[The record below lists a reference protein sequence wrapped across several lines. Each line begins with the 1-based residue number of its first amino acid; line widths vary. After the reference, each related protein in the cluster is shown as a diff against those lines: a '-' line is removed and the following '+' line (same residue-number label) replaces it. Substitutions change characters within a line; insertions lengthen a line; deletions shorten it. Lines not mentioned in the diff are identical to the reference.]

1 MTAPLRRNGKLV
13 AVIERSCAAKKRY
26 PDDIV
31 ARIVGQVQQ
40 EYWGFKMYIYP
51 CEICRGWH
59 LTKQKQSKESHSVDY
74 VFPRTR
80 YGT

>member
-13 AVIERSCAAKKRY
+13 AVIERSCATKVRY
-26 PDDIV
+26 NDDIV
-31 ARIVGQVQQ
+31 ARAVGQIEQRAAG
-40 EYWGFKMYIYP
+40 YKLYIYP
-51 CEICRGWH
+51 CPICRGWH
-59 LTKQKQSKESHSVDY
+59 LTKQPQRKDSHHVDY